1 MVLNDRSLTNQK
13 YGLSNSL
20 NLANRD
26 FYVRLMDEK
35 NQENNSVLC
44 RPFLLPHFDFSPF
57 LRPATQAKLTAKLQ
71 MA

>member
-20 NLANRD
+20 NLANGD

-35 NQENNSVLC
+35 
-44 RPFLLPHFDFSPF
+44 
-57 LRPATQAKLTAKLQ
+57 K
-71 MA
+71 